1 MTDLVGKD
9 SHIGAPEQG
18 TAIGATTSAVPVAA
32 PSSRRRR
39 GRRREYGALL
49 GAVWIG
55 LVVLAALTAQWLPLP
70 DPNEIT
76 DEFSAT
82 PGWGAHPLGTDSL
95 GRDTLSRCIYG
106 ARVSMTVAIVGTTV
120 AMIIGVTAGMVAG
133 YVGGFL
139 DRAISLVINF
149 LLSFPALIFLIA
161 LVAALGPSLS
171 TLVLGLALLGIP
183 NFARVARA
191 NTIAFSER
199 EFVTAAKALGAGT
212 WRVLT
217 RELLANVMLPVM
229 SLALVVMATLVVAEG
244 SLSFLGL
251 GVPPPTP
258 SWGGMLAAGRESL
271 REYPHLVL
279 IPMLFFFL
287 TVYSF
292 NKLGDWVRGRVG
304 KESSV

>member
-1 MTDLVGKD
+1 MTDVIRQE
-9 SHIGAPEQG
+9 STG
-18 TAIGATTSAVPVAA
+18 TATEHLPPTEVPPVPRKAA
-32 PSSRRRR
+32 RRR
-39 GRRREYGALL
+39 GRDYGAVL
-49 GAVWIG
+49 GAVWIAA
-55 LVVLAALTAQWLPLP
+55 VVVAALVADWLPMP

-76 DEFSAT
+76 DDFSA
-82 PGWGAHPLGTDSL
+82 PPSWGSHLLGTDSL
-95 GRDTLSRCIYG
+95 GRDILSRCIHG
-106 ARVSMTVAIVGTTV
+106 ARVSMAVAIGGTAI
-120 AMIIGVTAGMVAG
+120 AMVIGVAVGMVAG
-133 YVGGFL
+133 YFRGVT
-139 DRAISLVINF
+139 DRIVSLLVNF

-161 LVAALGPSLS
+161 LVAALGPGLP

-191 NTIAFSER
+191 NTMAFAER
-199 EFVTAAKALGAGT
+199 EFVIAAKALGAGP
-212 WRVLT
+212 WRVLL

-279 IPMLFFFL
+279 IPSLFFFL

-292 NKLGDWVRGRVG
+292 NKLGDWMRGRIG
-304 KESSV
+304 RESSI

>member
-1 MTDLVGKD
+1 
-9 SHIGAPEQG
+9 
-18 TAIGATTSAVPVAA
+18 
-32 PSSRRRR
+32 
-39 GRRREYGALL
+39 
-49 GAVWIG
+49 
-55 LVVLAALTAQWLPLP
+55 
-70 DPNEIT
+70 
-76 DEFSAT
+76 
-82 PGWGAHPLGTDSL
+82 
-95 GRDTLSRCIYG
+95 
-106 ARVSMTVAIVGTTV
+106 
-120 AMIIGVTAGMVAG
+120 MIIGVTAGMVAG

>member
-1 MTDLVGKD
+1 MTDVIRQGSDDTATEHLPPTDVPP
-9 SHIGAPEQG
+9 APRK
-18 TAIGATTSAVPVAA
+18 AA
-32 PSSRRRR
+32 RRR
-39 GRRREYGALL
+39 GRDYGAVL
-49 GAVWIG
+49 GAVWIAA
-55 LVVLAALTAQWLPLP
+55 VVVAALVADWLPMP

-76 DEFSAT
+76 DDFSA
-82 PGWGAHPLGTDSL
+82 PPSWGPHLLGTDSL
-95 GRDTLSRCIYG
+95 GRDILSRCIHG
-106 ARVSMTVAIVGTTV
+106 ARVSMAVAIGGTAI
-120 AMIIGVTAGMVAG
+120 AMIIGVAVGMVAG
-133 YVGGFL
+133 YFRGVP
-139 DRAISLVINF
+139 DRIVSLLVNF

-161 LVAALGPSLS
+161 LVAALGPGLP

-191 NTIAFSER
+191 NTMAFAER
-199 EFVTAAKALGAGT
+199 EFVTAAKALGAGP
-212 WRVLT
+212 WRVLL

-279 IPMLFFFL
+279 IPSLFFFF

-292 NKLGDWVRGRVG
+292 NKLGDWMRGRIG
-304 KESSV
+304 RESSI

>member
-1 MTDLVGKD
+1 MTDVIRQGGADTAQVGLP
-9 SHIGAPEQG
+9 IVEAPPAQRK
-18 TAIGATTSAVPVAA
+18 T
-32 PSSRRRR
+32 RRRR
-39 GRRREYGALL
+39 RDYGAIL
-49 GAVWIG
+49 GAVWIAAI
-55 LVVLAALTAQWLPLP
+55 VLAAVAADWLPLP

-76 DEFSAT
+76 DDFSA
-82 PGWGAHPLGTDSL
+82 PPSFGAHPLGTDSL
-95 GRDTLSRCIYG
+95 GRDILSRCIHG
-106 ARVSMTVAIVGTTV
+106 ARVSMAVAIGGTAI
-120 AMIIGVTAGMVAG
+120 AMIVGVVVGMVAG
-133 YVGGFL
+133 YFRGVV
-139 DRAISLVINF
+139 DRVVSLLVNF

-161 LVAALGPSLS
+161 LVAALGPGLP

-191 NTIAFSER
+191 NTMAFSGR
-199 EFVTAAKALGAGT
+199 EFVTAAKALGAGP
-212 WRVLT
+212 WRVLV

-279 IPMLFFFL
+279 VPSLFFFL

-304 KESSV
+304 RESSI

>member
-1 MTDLVGKD
+1 MT
-9 SHIGAPEQG
+9 A
-18 TAIGATTSAVPVAA
+18 AAVPAA
-32 PSSRRRR
+32 VKPSRRH
-39 GRRREYGALL
+39 RRRDYGALL

-120 AMIIGVTAGMVAG
+120 AMVIGVTAGMVAG
-133 YVGGFL
+133 YVRGPL
-139 DRAISLVINF
+139 DRVISLVINF

>member
-1 MTDLVGKD
+1 MTDLVGKATD
-9 SHIGAPEQG
+9 IGAPAQG
-18 TAIGATTSAVPVAA
+18 PAIGTPTSAAPAAA
-32 PSSRRRR
+32 PPRR
-39 GRRREYGALL
+39 RRREYGALL

-70 DPNEIT
+70 DPSEIT

>member
-1 MTDLVGKD
+1 MTDVIRQGGADTAREILPIVEAPPAQGK
-9 SHIGAPEQG
+9 
-18 TAIGATTSAVPVAA
+18 T
-32 PSSRRRR
+32 RRRR
-39 GRRREYGALL
+39 RDYGAIL
-49 GAVWIG
+49 GAVWIAA
-55 LVVLAALTAQWLPLP
+55 VVLAAVAADWLPLP

-76 DEFSAT
+76 DDFSA
-82 PGWGAHPLGTDSL
+82 PPSFGAHPLGTDSL
-95 GRDTLSRCIYG
+95 GRDILSRCIHG
-106 ARVSMTVAIVGTTV
+106 ARVSMAVAIGGTAI
-120 AMIIGVTAGMVAG
+120 AMIVGVVVGMVAG
-133 YVGGFL
+133 YFRGVV
-139 DRAISLVINF
+139 DRVVSLLVNF

-161 LVAALGPSLS
+161 LVAALGPGLP

-191 NTIAFSER
+191 NTMAFSGR
-199 EFVTAAKALGAGT
+199 EFVTAAKALGAGP
-212 WRVLT
+212 WRVLV

-279 IPMLFFFL
+279 VPSLFFFL

-292 NKLGDWVRGRVG
+292 NKLGDWVRGRIG
-304 KESSV
+304 RESSI

>member
-1 MTDLVGKD
+1 MTDLMRQDTTG
-9 SHIGAPEQG
+9 GAQRRLP
-18 TAIGATTSAVPVAA
+18 ATVAS
-32 PSSRRRR
+32 PLTPRTTRRRR
-39 GRRREYGALL
+39 RDIGAFV
-49 GAVWIG
+49 GAAWI
-55 LVVLAALTAQWLPLP
+55 LAVVVTALTADWLPLP

-76 DEFSAT
+76 DDFSAT
-82 PGWGAHPLGTDSL
+82 PGWGPHPLGTDSL
-95 GRDTLSRCIYG
+95 GRDLLSRCIHG
-106 ARVSMTVAIVGTTV
+106 ARVSMAVAIGGTALAMVVGVALGMIAGFFRGTV
-120 AMIIGVTAGMVAG
+120 
-133 YVGGFL
+133 
-139 DRAISLVINF
+139 DRVISLVVNF

-161 LVAALGPSLS
+161 LVAALGPGLS

-191 NTIAFSER
+191 NTMAFAER
-199 EFVTAAKALGAGT
+199 EFVMAARALGAGP
-212 WRVLT
+212 WRILV

-271 REYPHLVL
+271 RQYPHLVL
-279 IPMLFFFL
+279 IPSLFFFL

-292 NKLGDWVRGRVG
+292 NKLGDSVRGRIG
-304 KESSV
+304 RESSI

>member
-9 SHIGAPEQG
+9 SHIGAPEPG
-18 TAIGATTSAVPVAA
+18 AAIGASTSAVPVAA
-32 PSSRRRR
+32 PSSRRR
-39 GRRREYGALL
+39 RRREYGALL

-76 DEFSAT
+76 DEFSAA

>member
-1 MTDLVGKD
+1 MTDLVRKD
-9 SHIGAPEQG
+9 HDIGTPEQVA
-18 TAIGATTSAVPVAA
+18 AIGMTAAAVPAA
-32 PSSRRRR
+32 VKPSRRH
-39 GRRREYGALL
+39 RRRDYGALL

-120 AMIIGVTAGMVAG
+120 AMVIGVTAGMVAG
-133 YVGGFL
+133 YVRGPL
-139 DRAISLVINF
+139 DRVISLVINF

-292 NKLGDWVRGRVG
+292 NKMGDWVRGRVG